1 MVCMH
6 ARMTRLGGHARV
18 ELYLLGTGVKDGG
31 RLIDRP
37 LCVQRSTG
45 WCPLWGRGAGLHGRD
60 ETLDTREGTRS
71 ERDPIWISFLRF
83 R

>member
-1 MVCMH
+1 VRYGLY
-6 ARMTRLGGHARV
+6 AREDEAFGGHARV

-37 LCVQRSTG
+37 LCVQG
-45 WCPLWGRGAGLHGRD
+45 GVPCGAGAPGCTDGTRL
-60 ETLDTREGTRS
+60 LDTREGTRS